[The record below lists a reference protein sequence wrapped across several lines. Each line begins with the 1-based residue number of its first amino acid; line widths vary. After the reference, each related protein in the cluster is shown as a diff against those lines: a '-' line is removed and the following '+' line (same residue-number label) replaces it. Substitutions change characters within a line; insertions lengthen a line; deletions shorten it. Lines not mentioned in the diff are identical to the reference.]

1 MLSLFCCS
9 CWASYNECQPVDS
22 MLALNSLLFVNVLQ
36 VVYSPSEKHRFQ
48 VENSCP
54 RVKRTIDTRAVGE
67 GWLMQW
73 KGIAC
78 IMVGRLKFY
87 RNIKPY
93 RVKWSSIRRRGIN
106 TYLFTLW
113 EPELLWKK
121 RYILVEVLA
130 RFQNCSW

>member
-1 MLSLFCCS
+1 
-9 CWASYNECQPVDS
+9 

-93 RVKWSSIRRRGIN
+93 RVK
-106 TYLFTLW
+106 
-113 EPELLWKK
+113 
-121 RYILVEVLA
+121 
-130 RFQNCSW
+130 